1 MWFKHMDASRR
12 KSPWKQDSPGRGGG
26 KKPAA
31 FFCHLLATEGLVSA
45 LPSDEHWGRPS
56 LSEVSLTRSL
66 LHPPTPSRPGDL
78 HQPRASAQGPELCP
92 NGQLGKVVS
101 FLPEALDWS

>member
-1 MWFKHMDASRR
+1 MWFKHMDVSRR

-45 LPSDEHWGRPS
+45 LPSDEHWGHPS
-56 LSEVSLTRSL
+56 LSEVSSHAAYRT
-66 LHPPTPSRPGDL
+66 PTPRPRPGDL
-78 HQPRASAQGPELCP
+78 HQPRASAQGPELRP
-92 NGQLGKVVS
+92 HGQPGKVAS